1 MCAVWDTALQASIYL
16 SPMAACTSRLKDPV
30 LSACLHLFCK
40 AICMCWKHMCA
51 VWVWQS
57 CSLQAF
63 AGAFT
68 KTPGDKCLTARRA

>member
-1 MCAVWDTALQASIYL
+1 MCRLGHSAAGKHLPL
-16 SPMAACTSRLKDPV
+16 SDGCLHQPPQDPV